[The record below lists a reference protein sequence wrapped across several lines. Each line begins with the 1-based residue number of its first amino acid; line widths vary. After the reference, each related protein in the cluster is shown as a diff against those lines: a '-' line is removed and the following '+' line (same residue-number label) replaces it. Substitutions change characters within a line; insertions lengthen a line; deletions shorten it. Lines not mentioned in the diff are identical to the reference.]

1 MNSTKPK
8 EYSYN
13 VINGKEKQQSLTFKK
28 PEPANVLHFL
38 WENDWNDP
46 SIIQKS

>member
-13 VINGKEKQQSLTFKK
+13 VINNKEKQQSLTFKK
-28 PEPANVLHFL
+28 AGTSKCFTFSLGE
-38 WENDWNDP
+38 
-46 SIIQKS
+46 